1 MTDTHV
7 GRHDHLP
14 GFFLQPPR
22 AVRVAYWLI
31 HDMGRQGCAAHVLG
45 DQVARAGSR
54 IEMSCGRTPAR
65 QGRTSAVGH
74 DCALAEQLSR
84 HVGRLNYEHRDY
96 LRRLLAEHPP
106 HAPDGSHA
114 GARSF
119 GKN

>member
-1 MTDTHV
+1 MNDTHV

-22 AVRVAYWLI
+22 TVRVAYWLI
-31 HDMGRQGCAAHVLG
+31 HDMGSQGCAAHVLG
-45 DQVARAGSR
+45 DHVARAGSR
-54 IEMSCGRTPAR
+54 VEMSCGRTPVG
-65 QGRTSAVGH
+65 QGAGAAVGR

-84 HVGRLNYEHRDY
+84 SVGRLNYEHRDY

-106 HAPDGSHA
+106 HAPDGCDA
-114 GARSF
+114 AVRSS